1 MSNMASMTVKPS
13 SSLHRWNSKSTTT
26 QTAMPLVDRTN
37 TQRTQRSTTTAATA
51 TSSFLPELN
60 STPPMPTFQKP
71 DMATPAPVCNVKK
84 EELVG
89 ENTTP
94 TRGMYAMTPLPACD

>member
-1 MSNMASMTVKPS
+1 MSNMANMAVKPA
-13 SSLHRWNSKSTTT
+13 SSLHRWNSKSTGT

-71 DMATPAPVCNVKK
+71 DMATPSPMCNVKK
-84 EELVG
+84 QE

-94 TRGMYAMTPLPACD
+94 TRGMYAVVPLTSM